1 MKAAAR
7 SSRAFTLIE
16 MVIVL
21 TVLGLIVG
29 LTAPRLVRG
38 SAMAKSRDA
47 VRGLVDALTAQRA
60 EVIRSMAPATLY
72 LVSGPGGSGGSGSGS
87 SPSIWLVGCQRAN
100 ATEATLGAMLTERG
114 RIEEPFHAL
123 GVWTGVGLATAD
135 PQTAGSASWR
145 VQTILVEPTGRSR
158 LGGGESGLA
167 LVVPDGG
174 DTIRWRIEFDPI
186 SGVPV
191 AGTE

>member
-1 MKAAAR
+1 MKTATR

-38 SAMAKSRDA
+38 GAVAKSRDA

-60 EVIRSMAPATLY
+60 EVIRSMAPARLY
-72 LVSGPGGSGGSGSGS
+72 LVSGPEPGSGGS
-87 SPSIWLVGCQRAN
+87 PSILLVGCTQAD
-100 ATEATLGAMLTERG
+100 ATEATLGAMLTGRG
-114 RIEEPFHAL
+114 RIEEPFFAL
-123 GVWTGVGLATAD
+123 GVWTGVGLALAD
-135 PQTAGSASWR
+135 PEIAGQASWR
-145 VQTILVEPTGRSR
+145 VRTILFEPTGRSR
-158 LGGGESGLA
+158 LDGGESGLV
-167 LVVPDGG
+167 LVVADDG

-186 SGVPV
+186 SGVPAV
-191 AGTE
+191 GAG